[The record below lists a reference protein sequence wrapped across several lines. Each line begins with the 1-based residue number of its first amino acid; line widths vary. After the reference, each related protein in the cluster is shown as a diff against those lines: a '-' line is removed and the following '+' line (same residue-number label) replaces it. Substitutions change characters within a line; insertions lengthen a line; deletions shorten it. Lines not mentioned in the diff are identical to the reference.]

1 MSLLNSF
8 IAIFS
13 HFNMLDYCFVAGLV
27 VAMLAGGMKGFCRQV
42 VSWFFW
48 ILAGYV
54 AYFYAQPIGD
64 ALLGQ
69 SISVPMLRILII
81 DLGLLA
87 GAMLCSFIVNRLMQG
102 VLIVTGMSVFDRFL
116 GVYFGLMQGAVL
128 IAVVVTG
135 FTSTGIKHEAWWRES
150 RVVIMTSA
158 LMPIYADDLGYVIDY
173 SLKTMNKV
181 WMQSIGDQFS
191 WGDANKR

>member
-135 FTSTGIKHEAWWRES
+135 FASTGIKHEAWWRES

-191 WGDANKR
+191 WGDASKH